1 MNHALS
7 QKSETP
13 NLPWTTVT
21 VHEPFR
27 STNDPKVEALGNNVP
42 NGTLFDQGILKQS
55 GATVT
60 RDMADSS
67 KSGLNDTP
75 RIQKPINQDEHS
87 SANLT
92 KSVSAPKPVE
102 LNIGSAT
109 EAIPSSLIIT
119 NFDAVIDKS
128 SNLRRS
134 DKVKNNLAVSSS
146 QVNGS
151 SEEAGT
157 ISSQGQTL
165 DWTLGSDRHDVGIED
180 EDYVANEGSS
190 RDVPAYKKKTNKKKE
205 KAKNGKI
212 EKTFFV

>member
-1 MNHALS
+1 M
-7 QKSETP
+7 
-13 NLPWTTVT
+13 T

-102 LNIGSAT
+102 LNIGSTT